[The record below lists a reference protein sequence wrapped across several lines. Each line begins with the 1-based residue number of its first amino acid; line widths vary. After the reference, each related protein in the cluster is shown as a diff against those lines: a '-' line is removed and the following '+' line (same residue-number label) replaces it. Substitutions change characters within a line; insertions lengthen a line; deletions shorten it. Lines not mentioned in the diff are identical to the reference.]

1 MNLRCLC
8 LAAAAVTLLPIT
20 SPAQAP
26 ATQQHG
32 INLSAM
38 DPSVRPGDDFYLFC
52 NGAWVARTEIPA
64 DRTGVTGFSQLA
76 ERTDKQI
83 TAIIQTATQTNSNLT
98 ASPLTPEQHPPT
110 TDAQRIANLYASYLN
125 QPAIEAAGLKPL
137 QPAFARI
144 DAITDPHTLATALG
158 QTLRA
163 DVDALNA
170 GRFHT
175 DNLFGLWVAPG
186 FHDPHHYAAYFFQ
199 GGLTLPSRDYYVDPS
214 AHMTEVRQQFTT
226 HAATLFRLAGLS
238 KSQADADA
246 RAARVVALETAIA
259 KVHISLADSENIRK
273 ADNLWSTADFPTK
286 APGLDWPTFFAAAQ
300 LSNQPQLYVWQP
312 TAVTAEAALVAATPL
327 DTWRD
332 FLRLH
337 EIEALAPYL
346 PKAFADESFHFFDTT
361 LTGAEQQRPRDR
373 RARDLVNLTL
383 GDAVGK
389 LYAAQYFPE
398 SSKQQVQQ
406 LVANL
411 LAAYHQRLEAI
422 TWMAPSTKAEALHKL
437 QTLRVSVGYPDH
449 FRTYDGLDIRPDDLA
464 GNIIRARLFE
474 YRYSLA
480 RIGQSTDPGEWSMTP
495 QTVNAVEMPLNN
507 ALNFPAAILQPP
519 FFDPA
524 APAAANYGAIGTV
537 IGHEISHTF
546 DSEGSDFDAEGR
558 VRDWWTP
565 ADRAH
570 FEASTAALAAQFDTY
585 EVLPGLHVN
594 GRQTLG
600 EDIADLAG
608 LNASLDAFHASL
620 HGHPATTT
628 GNAANQQLQPGAA
641 ATTFTGDQQFFIAFG
656 QNWQGK
662 TREAALRRQILT
674 DGHAPGPIRAQ
685 TVRNLDAWYTGF
697 HVDPAQKLYLP
708 PDKRIHIF

>member
-1 MNLRCLC
+1 MHLRRRLC
-8 LAAAAVTLLPIT
+8 LTLTAFTLT
-20 SPAQAP
+20 SLTPAQAP
-26 ATQQHG
+26 PAPHQHG
-32 INLSAM
+32 IDLSAM
-38 DPSVRPGDDFYLFC
+38 DPAVRPGDDFYLFC

-64 DRTGVTGFSQLA
+64 DRTSITGSSQLA
-76 ERTDKQI
+76 ERTDNQI
-83 TAIIQTATQTNSNLT
+83 TAIIATATQSRP
-98 ASPLTPEQHPPT
+98 APD
-110 TDAQRIANLYASYLN
+110 TDARRIADLYASFLN
-125 QPAIEAAGLKPL
+125 EPSIEAAGLKPL

-144 DAITDPHTLATALG
+144 DAITDQHALARALG
-158 QTLRA
+158 STLRA

-170 GRFHT
+170 GQFHT
-175 DNLFGLWVAPG
+175 ANLFGIWVAPG
-186 FHDPHHYAAYFFQ
+186 FHDPHHYAPYFFQ
-199 GGLTLPSRDYYVDPS
+199 GGLTLPSRDYYLDPS
-214 AHMTEVRQQFTT
+214 AHMTEVRQQFSE
-226 HAATLFRLAGLS
+226 HAATMFRLAGF
-238 KSQADADA
+238 DHPEV
-246 RAARVVALETAIA
+246 RAAHVVALETAIA

-273 ADNLWSTADFPTK
+273 ADNLWLASDFTAR
-286 APGLDWPTFFAAAQ
+286 APGLDWTSFFSAAQ
-300 LSNQPQLYVWQP
+300 LSTQKQLYVWQP
-312 TAVTAEAALVAATPL
+312 TAVTAEAALVAATSL

-337 EIEALAPYL
+337 QIEALAPFL
-346 PKAFADESFHFFDTT
+346 PRALADESFHFFGTI
-361 LTGAEQQRPRDR
+361 LAGAEQQRPRDR
-373 RARDLVNLTL
+373 RARDLVNTTL

-389 LYAAQYFPE
+389 LYAAQYFPA
-398 SSKQQVQQ
+398 SSKAQAQA

-411 LAAYHQRLEAI
+411 LVAYHQRLEAI
-422 TWMAPSTKAEALHKL
+422 TWMAPSTRAEALQKL

-449 FRTYDGLDIRPDDLA
+449 FRTYDGLEIRPDDLA
-464 GNIIRARLFE
+464 GNIERDRLFE
-474 YRYSLA
+474 YRYHLN
-480 RIGQSTDPGEWSMTP
+480 RIGQPTDPGEWSMTP

-558 VRDWWTP
+558 VRDWWTA

-608 LNASLDAFHASL
+608 INASLDAYHASL
-620 HGHPATTT
+620 HGKPAPTV
-628 GNAANQQLQPGAA
+628 GE
-641 ATTFTGDQQFFIAFG
+641 FSGDQQFFIAFG

-662 TREAALRRQILT
+662 TREAALRQLVLT
-674 DGHAPGPIRAQ
+674 NGHAPGPIRAE
-685 TVRNLDAWYTGF
+685 TVRNLDAWYIEF
-697 HVDPAQKLYLP
+697 HVDPGQKLYLP
-708 PDKRIHIF
+708 PDKRVHIF

>member
-1 MNLRCLC
+1 
-8 LAAAAVTLLPIT
+8 
-20 SPAQAP
+20 
-26 ATQQHG
+26 
-32 INLSAM
+32 M
-38 DPSVRPGDDFYLFC
+38 DPSVRPGDDFYLYA

-64 DRTGVTGFSQLA
+64 DRTAITGFSQLA
-76 ERTDKQI
+76 ERTDTQI
-83 TAIIQTATQTNSNLT
+83 AAIVQAAVQAGPAAGGHRSTGSLAAGQ
-98 ASPLTPEQHPPT
+98 EQPGN
-110 TDAQRIANLYASYLN
+110 DVARIANLYASYLN
-125 QPAIEAAGLKPL
+125 ESAIEAAGLKPL
-137 QPAFARI
+137 QTAFARI
-144 DAITDPHTLATALG
+144 DAITDQHTLAEALG
-158 QTLRA
+158 RTLRA

-186 FHDPHHYAAYFFQ
+186 FHDPHHYSPYFFQ
-199 GGLTLPSRDYYVDPS
+199 GGLTLPSRDYYIDPS
-214 AHMTEVRQQFTT
+214 AHMAEVRQQFAT
-226 HAATLFRLAGLS
+226 HAASMF
-238 KSQADADA
+238 
-246 RAARVVALETAIA
+246 RAAGFDHPEERAQHVVALETAIA
-259 KVHISLADSENIRK
+259 AVHISLADSENIRK
-273 ADNLWSTADFPTK
+273 ADNLWRTSDFPTK
-286 APGLDWPTFFAAAQ
+286 APGLDWPTFFTAAGLDAHLGSQ
-300 LSNQPQLYVWQP
+300 KQMYVWQP

-346 PKAFADESFHFFDTT
+346 PKAFADENFHFFGTV

-373 RARDLVNLTL
+373 RARELVNLTL
-383 GDAVGK
+383 GEAVGK
-389 LYAAQYFPE
+389 LYAERFFPAA
-398 SSKQQVQQ
+398 SKQQAQA

-411 LAAYHQRLEAI
+411 LAVYHQRLEAI

-449 FRTYDGLDIRPDDLA
+449 FRSYEGLEIRPDDLA
-464 GNIIRARLFE
+464 GNMDRSRLYE
-474 YRYSLA
+474 YHYQLA
-480 RIGQSTDPGEWSMTP
+480 RISQPTDPGEWSMTP

-524 APAAANYGAIGTV
+524 APAATNYGAIGTV

-558 VRDWWTP
+558 VRDWWTA

-608 LNASLDAFHASL
+608 INASLDAYHASL
-620 HGHPATTT
+620 HGKPAPKV
-628 GNAANQQLQPGAA
+628 GE
-641 ATTFTGDQQFFIAFG
+641 FTGDQLFFIAFG

-662 TREAALRRQILT
+662 AREAALRRQILT
-674 DGHAPGPIRAQ
+674 DGHAPGPIRAE
-685 TVRNLDAWYTGF
+685 TVRNLDAWYTDF

-708 PDKRIHIF
+708 PDKRVRIF

>member
-1 MNLRCLC
+1 MRLRRLC
-8 LAAAAVTLLPIT
+8 FALTAWTLTAPFG
-20 SPAQAP
+20 PAQAP
-26 ATQQHG
+26 MQHG
-32 INLSAM
+32 INTSAM
-38 DPSVRPGDDFYLFC
+38 DPSVRPGDDFYLYC

-64 DRTGVTGFSQLA
+64 DRTSITGFSQLA
-76 ERTDKQI
+76 ERTDTQI
-83 TAIIQTATQTNSNLT
+83 AAILKAVRQAKTPVPSNLNT
-98 ASPLTPEQHPPT
+98 SSLTPEQNAPA
-110 TDAQRIANLYASYLN
+110 TDARRIADLYTSYMDED
-125 QPAIEAAGLKPL
+125 AIADAGLQPV
-137 QPAFARI
+137 QPAFASI
-144 DAITDPHTLATALG
+144 DAIHDQHTLAVALG
-158 QTLRA
+158 RSLRA

-170 GRFHT
+170 GQFHT
-175 DNLFGLWVAPG
+175 ANLFGLWVAPG
-186 FHDPHHYAAYFFQ
+186 FHDPHHYAPYLFQ

-214 AHMTEVRQQFTT
+214 AHMSEVRQQFTA
-226 HAATLFRLAGLS
+226 HATRMFRLAGFDN
-238 KSQADADA
+238 AAA
-246 RAARVVALETAIA
+246 RATRVIALETAIA
-259 KVHISLADSENIRK
+259 KVQISLADSENIRK
-273 ADNLWSTADFPTK
+273 ADNLWTAADFTSN
-286 APGLDWPTFFAAAQ
+286 APGLDWPTLFAAAQ
-300 LSNQPQLYVWQP
+300 LDGQKQFYVWQP

-327 DTWRD
+327 NTWRD

-337 EIEALAPYL
+337 EIEAHAPYL
-346 PKAFADESFHFFDTT
+346 TPPLADESFHFFGTV
-361 LTGAEQQRPRDR
+361 LTGAPQQRSRAR
-373 RARDLVNLTL
+373 RARDLVNRTL

-389 LYAAQYFPE
+389 LYAVKYFP
-398 SSKQQVQQ
+398 SNSKKEAQA

-411 LAAYHQRLEAI
+411 LAVYHQRLEAI

-449 FRTYDGLDIRPDDLA
+449 FRTYDGLEIHPDDLA
-464 GNIIRARLFE
+464 GNIERSRFFE
-474 YRYSLA
+474 YRYHLH
-480 RIGQSTDPGEWSMTP
+480 RIGQPTDPGEWSMTP

-585 EVLPGLHVN
+585 EALPGLHVN

-608 LNASLDAFHASL
+608 LNASLDAYHASL
-620 HGHPATTT
+620 HGKLAPTVD
-628 GNAANQQLQPGAA
+628 NLS
-641 ATTFTGDQQFFIAFG
+641 GDQQFFIAFG

-662 TREAALRRQILT
+662 SREAALRRQILT

-685 TVRNLDAWYTGF
+685 TVRNLDAWYTDF
-697 HVDPAQKLYLP
+697 HIDPDQKLYLE
-708 PDKRIHIF
+708 PDKRVHIF